1 MREFFIDWAEKLIAV
16 FVVLAGIGV
25 VLGGLATMFSGMPGA
40 FLQGLF
46 ILLGGGIYLI
56 IMAGVMYIAFG
67 IYRNTQETN
76 RLLGEL
82 LKR

>member
-16 FVVLAGIGV
+16 FVVLGVIAV
-25 VLGGLATMFSGMPGA
+25 VLSGLAAMFSGMPGG
-40 FLQGLF
+40 FFQGLA
-46 ILLGGGIYLI
+46 ILVGGSIYLI

-82 LKR
+82 VKR

>member
-16 FVVLAGIGV
+16 FVVLGGIGLLV
-25 VLGGLATMFSGMPGA
+25 VSLFAMFSGMPGG
-40 FLQGLF
+40 FLQGLMMLVF
-46 ILLGGGIYLI
+46 GGIYLI
-56 IMAGVMYIAFG
+56 IIAGTMYIAFG

>member
-16 FVVLAGIGV
+16 FVVLLGIGL
-25 VLGGLATMFSGMPGA
+25 LGSGLFAMFSGMPGG
-40 FLQGLF
+40 FLRGLVMLVF
-46 ILLGGGIYLI
+46 GGIYLI
-56 IMAGVMYIAFG
+56 IIAGAMYIVFG

-76 RLLGEL
+76 RLLAEL

>member
-1 MREFFIDWAEKLIAV
+1 M
-16 FVVLAGIGV
+16 
-25 VLGGLATMFSGMPGA
+25 MFSGLPGG
-40 FLQGLF
+40 FLRGLVMLVF
-46 ILLGGGIYLI
+46 GGLYLI
-56 IMAGVMYIAFG
+56 IIGGAMYIVFG

>member
-1 MREFFIDWAEKLIAV
+1 MVSGLFAMFF
-16 FVVLAGIGV
+16 
-25 VLGGLATMFSGMPGA
+25 GMPGG
-40 FLQGLF
+40 FLRGLVMLVF
-46 ILLGGGIYLI
+46 GGIYLI
-56 IMAGVMYIAFG
+56 IIAGAMYIVFG